1 MMKLTS
7 KVLLI
12 SLALPSI
19 SGANIPDALRRDKAV
34 ALYQFRETSGD
45 IIDSADPKFGAPL
58 NLRPYFGGIVRAPGV
73 LRITEPNLIASVT
86 NADKITNQCRAS
98 KGMTFEVWLENA
110 ESVEVRSG
118 QDALRRDQPLRI
130 LSLGSGLLR
139 RNFMLGQFYDAGNQY
154 RIAVNTSANENNTNR
169 LGGSLVEPLV
179 STTAETIISSNDAA
193 AKGHTNLQKVIF
205 SVSQSGIGRL
215 YLSDRKGN
223 MYLAETSTAE
233 FNAPANT
240 FFDTWRTGSF
250 LTLGNEY
257 MTQSE
262 ASTRFSQNDNFASC
276 TTSQCQENPNRFW
289 KGSLHLVAVYC
300 ESLTSEQI
308 LGIQTVQQI
317 LNPIIPVSETFSIT
331 PELQL
336 AQELYQRI
344 ASTKLPLTSP
354 LLQQMATLIASGN
367 RMAAAQLVVEQ
378 SHFYNITLRDFA
390 SQMSNRD
397 ETINVPLNDFTA
409 TVIGAVRDNLSAKTL
424 LTGNYVYIAD
434 ATKAAIP
441 SDWEN
446 DILRSNSHYIALGSG
461 RYDLAKVLVRTEQR
475 LFNGAS
481 VVNNPT
487 PAGLLTTRQWMAAHA
502 IAGTNRRLVEYSL
515 KQFLCT
521 PLEKAADSE
530 GPDDVVGRD
539 IDRYPGG
546 VHSKYSVSCKSCHT
560 VMDGLR
566 PAFSHFTFSN
576 NFVKHSYLVPLAG
589 MNDDEEQSMGMKQQ
603 PRYIASKLNHNS
615 TVFPAG
621 RETKDDAWVNNANRG
636 SNADHFGW
644 NRTSGKGINDY
655 GKLLADSKAFPRC
668 LAERV
673 FKTVCKRAPAAS
685 EMGLINTAATEFSSQ
700 QNYNLKYLFQRLAT
714 SQECLGQ

>member
-1 MMKLTS
+1 MLK
-7 KVLLI
+7 KI
-12 SLALPSI
+12 FLAFILPSTAM
-19 SGANIPDALRRDKAV
+19 ANIPDALRRDRAV
-34 ALYQFRETSGD
+34 ALYEFKETTGD
-45 IIDSADPKFGAPL
+45 ILDTANPKFGPAL
-58 NLRPYFGGIVRAPGV
+58 NLRPYFGGVVRAPGV
-73 LRITEPNLIASVT
+73 LKIIEPNLIASLT
-86 NADKITNQCRAS
+86 NADKITNQCRSS
-98 KGMTFEVWLENA
+98 KGLTFEVWLENA

-118 QDALRRDQPLRI
+118 EDAQRRGQPLRI
-130 LSLGSGLLR
+130 LSLGSGLHR
-139 RNFMLGQFYDAGNQY
+139 RNFMLGQFYDGGNQY

-169 LGGSLVEPLV
+169 LGGSLVEPLTS
-179 STTAETIISSNDAA
+179 STSETIISSSDAI
-193 AKGHTNLQKVIF
+193 AKGNTNVQKVVF

-257 MTQSE
+257 MTSSE
-262 ASTRFSQNDNFASC
+262 ATTRFSQNDNYASC
-276 TTSQCQENPNRFW
+276 TTTQCRDNPNRFW
-289 KGSLHLVAVYC
+289 KGSLYLVAVYC
-300 ESLTSEQI
+300 EALTSEQI

-317 LNPIIPVSETFSIT
+317 LNPILPVSENFSIT
-331 PELQL
+331 PELKL
-336 AQELYQRI
+336 AQEIHQRI
-344 ASTKLPLTSP
+344 TSTRLPLTSP
-354 LLQQMATLIASGN
+354 LLAQMESLIRSGD
-367 RMAAAQLVVEQ
+367 RIAAAKLAVEQ
-378 SHFYNITLRDFA
+378 SQFYNITLRDFA
-390 SQMSNRD
+390 AQMSNRD

-409 TVIGAVRDNLSAKTL
+409 TIIGAVRDNLNAKTL

-434 ATKAAIP
+434 ANKAAIP

-446 DILRSNSHYIALGSG
+446 DILRSNAHYEALGSG
-461 RYDLAKVLVRTEQR
+461 RYDLSKVLVQSSQK
-475 LFNGAS
+475 LFNGNT
-481 VVNNPT
+481 VVANPT

-566 PAFSHFTFSN
+566 PAFAHFTFSN
-576 NFVKHSYLVPLAG
+576 SFVKHSYVVPLAA
-589 MNDDEEQSMGMKQQ
+589 NNEDEEQSMGMKQQ

-621 RETKDDAWVNNANRG
+621 RETTDDNWVNNANRG
-636 SNADHFGW
+636 FNAQHFGW
-644 NRTSGKGINDY
+644 TRTSGKGINDF
-655 GKLLADSKAFPRC
+655 GKLLAESKAFPRC
-668 LAERV
+668 MTERV
-673 FKTVCKRAPAAS
+673 FKSVCKRSPNSSDAN
-685 EMGLINTAATEFSSQ
+685 LINTVATEFSGS

-714 SQECLGQ
+714 AQECLGQ